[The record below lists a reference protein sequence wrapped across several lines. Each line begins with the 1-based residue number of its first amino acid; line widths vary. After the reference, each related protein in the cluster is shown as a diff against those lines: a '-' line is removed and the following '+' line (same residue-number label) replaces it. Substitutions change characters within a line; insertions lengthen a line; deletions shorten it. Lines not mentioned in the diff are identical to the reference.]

1 MRDSLAAGATTSA
14 ALLLLICTE
23 FDGSILYRHQ
33 HVTHVEPNAHSAFW
47 LTAYIT
53 QAHQMLFDAN
63 ARAAAADGV
72 PRSGMCNTKP
82 PVL

>member
-1 MRDSLAAGATTSA
+1 M
-14 ALLLLICTE
+14 
-23 FDGSILYRHQ
+23 
-33 HVTHVEPNAHSAFW
+33 THVEPNAHSAFW